1 MEIKTEI
8 KLSKEELI
16 ELIKE
21 KYQLE
26 GDIEFIIEE
35 ETYKCGY
42 NDESISKKD
51 IDVYRMS
58 LYPDKGKKR
67 GSDEMIDKIGQKL
80 KNNDATKISYTRRI
94 DDGVDVEFSIGDI
107 KYKAIFNHTGTCEKL
122 EKC

>member
-1 MEIKTEI
+1 VVPVEKFCLYLTINKQTINQLTMKALQT
-8 KLSKEELI
+8 LI
-16 ELIKE
+16 AMKHL
-21 KYQLE
+21 L
-26 GDIEFIIEE
+26 
-35 ETYKCGY
+35 
-42 NDESISKKD
+42 SKKD

-80 KNNDATKISYTRRI
+80 KNNDATKISYTRRS

>member
-1 MEIKTEI
+1 MNNEFKRMQ
-8 KLSKEELI
+8 KLAGL
-16 ELIKE
+16 
-21 KYQLE
+21 
-26 GDIEFIIEE
+26 IIESQLNE
-35 ETYKCGY
+35 VVKNNYY
-42 NDESISKKD
+42 NIKHLKSFNESISKKD

-80 KNNDATKISYTRRI
+80 KNNDATKISYTRRS

-122 EKC
+122 EKY